1 MNVHRCRGFTLVE
14 MMIGLVIVGI
24 VSTAAFPFCGVWIQN
39 MQTRSTAESILNAM
53 QLARAEAVRR
63 NNNVQLT
70 LAGTGWTV
78 TVVPT
83 GEQIQARPAEEG
95 PVTTT
100 VAITPAD
107 ATTVTFNSLGRVHPN
122 TDGSPSLAQV
132 DVGSSVLAAPES
144 RELRNTVGLG
154 GNVRMCDTQA
164 PAGDTRSCA

>member
-1 MNVHRCRGFTLVE
+1 M
-14 MMIGLVIVGI
+14 
-24 VSTAAFPFCGVWIQN
+24 QN

-83 GEQIQARPAEEG
+83 GEQIQARPAEEAS
-95 PVTTT
+95 VTTT
-100 VAITPAD
+100 VTIAPAG
-107 ATTVTFNSLGRVHPN
+107 ATAVTFNSLGRVQPN

-132 DVGSSVLAAPES
+132 DVGSSVLVAPES

-154 GNVRMCDTQA
+154 GNIRMCDTQA